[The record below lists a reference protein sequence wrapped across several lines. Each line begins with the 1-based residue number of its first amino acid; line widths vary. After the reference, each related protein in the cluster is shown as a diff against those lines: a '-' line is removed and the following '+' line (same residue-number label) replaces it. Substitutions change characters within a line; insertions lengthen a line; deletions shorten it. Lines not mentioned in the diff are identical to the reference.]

1 MNITF
6 DNRQTINHCMTE
18 KISFEDE
25 WKLISK
31 SLIFR
36 DEVKKSA
43 TKRQFEKL
51 STSNK
56 KSIYE
61 QLYKLCIKLLSD
73 RDKKL
78 LRLEK
83 KLKEEKRINMGYL
96 ATINTM
102 KSKRPTDVP
111 KRTRTCKN
119 CGKTGHDSRT
129 CHLYNKNDSS
139 SDSSSDDDEI
149 YMENIVYQ
157 GVMYQKN
164 IETDEIFCNSECVGE
179 WDIETRSIEWKDDK
193 FKIIHETNHLY
204 IKD

>member
-1 MNITF
+1 
-6 DNRQTINHCMTE
+6 MTE
-18 KISFEDE
+18 KLTFDDE

-31 SLIFR
+31 SIIFR

-51 STSNK
+51 STSDKN
-56 KSIYE
+56 SIYE
-61 QLYKLCIKLLSD
+61 QLYKLCIKLLFN
-73 RDKKL
+73 RDKRI

-83 KLKEEKRINMGYL
+83 KLKEEKRINMGHL
-96 ATINTM
+96 ATINTI

-129 CHLYNKNDSS
+129 CHLYNEKKDSS
-139 SDSSSDDDEI
+139 SDSSSDEEI
-149 YMENIVYQ
+149 YMENIVYD

-164 IETDEIFCNSECVGE
+164 IETDEIFCNSECIGE
-179 WDIETRSIEWKDDK
+179 WDIETRTIEWKNDL
-193 FKIIHETNHLY
+193 FKHLHESNDLH

>member
-1 MNITF
+1 
-6 DNRQTINHCMTE
+6 MTE
-18 KISFEDE
+18 KSSFDDE

-51 STSNK
+51 STSDKN
-56 KSIYE
+56 SIYE
-61 QLYKLCIKLLSD
+61 QIYKLCIKLLSD
-73 RDKKL
+73 RDSKV

-102 KSKRPTDVP
+102 KSRRPTDIP

-129 CHLYNKNDSS
+129 CHLYNKKESESESS
-139 SDSSSDDDEI
+139 SEDEL
-149 YMENIVYQ
+149 YMENIIYQ

-164 IETDEIFCNSECVGE
+164 IETDEIFNNSECVGE
-179 WDIETRSIEWKDDK
+179 WDIETHSIEWKNDS
-193 FKIIHETNHLY
+193 FKLIHESDGLY
-204 IKD
+204 VKI

>member
-1 MNITF
+1 
-6 DNRQTINHCMTE
+6 MTE
-18 KISFEDE
+18 KLTFDDE

-51 STSNK
+51 SISDK

-61 QLYKLCIKLLSD
+61 QLYKLCIKLLSN

-83 KLKEEKRINMGYL
+83 
-96 ATINTM
+96 

-129 CHLYNKNDSS
+129 CHLYNEKNESS
-139 SDSSSDDDEI
+139 SDSSSDDEI

-164 IETDEIFCNSECVGE
+164 IETDEIFCNSECIGE
-179 WDIETRSIEWKDDK
+179 WDIETRIIEWKNDL
-193 FKIIHETNHLY
+193 FKHLHERNDLY

>member
-1 MNITF
+1 
-6 DNRQTINHCMTE
+6 MTE
-18 KISFEDE
+18 KSTFEDE

-51 STSNK
+51 SISDK

-61 QLYKLCIKLLSD
+61 QLYKLCIKLLSN

-83 KLKEEKRINMGYL
+83 KLKEEKRINMGHL

-102 KSKRPTDVP
+102 KSKRPTDVT

-129 CHLYNKNDSS
+129 CHLYNETSDSS
-139 SDSSSDDDEI
+139 SDSSSDDEI
-149 YMENIVYQ
+149 YMENIIYQ
-157 GVMYQKN
+157 GVMYKKN
-164 IETDEIFCNSECVGE
+164 IETNEIYHNSDCIGE
-179 WDIETRSIEWKDDK
+179 WDIETRTIEWKNDS
-193 FKIIHETNHLY
+193 FKILHESNDLY

>member
-1 MNITF
+1 
-6 DNRQTINHCMTE
+6 MTE
-18 KISFEDE
+18 HFEEE

-51 STSNK
+51 SQSEKN
-56 KSIYE
+56 SIYE

-73 RDKKL
+73 RDRKL

-102 KSKRPTDVP
+102 KSKRPP
-111 KRTRTCKN
+111 LEQKRTRTCKN

-129 CHLYNKNDSS
+129 CHLYNDDKKDTSS
-139 SDSSSDDDEI
+139 SESSDDEI
-149 YMENIVYQ
+149 YMENIIYQ

-164 IETDEIFCNSECVGE
+164 IETDEIFSNSECIGE
-179 WDIETRSIEWKDDK
+179 WDIETRSIEWKNDS
-193 FKIIHETNHLY
+193 FKIIHESDGLY
-204 IKD
+204 VKN

>member
-1 MNITF
+1 
-6 DNRQTINHCMTE
+6 MTE
-18 KISFEDE
+18 KLTFEDE

-31 SLIFR
+31 SLKFR

-51 STSNK
+51 SLSEKN
-56 KSIYE
+56 SIYE
-61 QLYKLCIKLLSD
+61 QLYKLCIKLLSN
-73 RDKKL
+73 RDKKI

-83 KLKEEKRINMGYL
+83 KIKEEQRVNMGYL

-102 KSKRPTDVP
+102 KSKRPTLEQ

-119 CGKTGHDSRT
+119 CGKTGHDTRT
-129 CHLYNKNDSS
+129 CHLYRETSESN
-139 SDSSSDDDEI
+139 SDSSEDEI
-149 YMENIVYQ
+149 YMENLIYQ

-164 IETDEIFCNSECVGE
+164 IETDEIFINSECVGE
-179 WDIETRSIEWKDDK
+179 WDIDSRSIEWKNDV
-193 FKIIHETNHLY
+193 FKHLHESNDLF

>member
-1 MNITF
+1 
-6 DNRQTINHCMTE
+6 MTE
-18 KISFEDE
+18 KLTFEDE

-31 SLIFR
+31 SLKFR

-51 STSNK
+51 SLLEKN
-56 KSIYE
+56 SIYE
-61 QLYKLCIKLLSD
+61 QLYKLCIKLLSN
-73 RDKKL
+73 RDKKI

-83 KLKEEKRINMGYL
+83 KLKEEQRVNMGYL
-96 ATINTM
+96 ATINTL
-102 KSKRPTDVP
+102 KSKRPTLEQ

-129 CHLYNKNDSS
+129 CHLYRETSESN
-139 SDSSSDDDEI
+139 SDSSEDEI
-149 YMENIVYQ
+149 YMENLIYQ

-164 IETDEIFCNSECVGE
+164 IETDEIYHNSDCIGE
-179 WDIETRSIEWKDDK
+179 WDIETRTIEWKNDL
-193 FKIIHETNHLY
+193 FKHLHENNDLF

>member
-1 MNITF
+1 
-6 DNRQTINHCMTE
+6 MTE
-18 KISFEDE
+18 KLTFEDE

-51 STSNK
+51 STSDK

-61 QLYKLCIKLLSD
+61 QLYKLCIKLLSN

-83 KLKEEKRINMGYL
+83 KLKEEKRINMGHL

-129 CHLYNKNDSS
+129 CHLYNEKSDSS
-139 SDSSSDDDEI
+139 SDSSSDDEI
-149 YMENIVYQ
+149 YMENIIFQ
-157 GVMYQKN
+157 GVMYKKN
-164 IETDEIFCNSECVGE
+164 IETNEIYHNSDCIGE
-179 WDIETRSIEWKDDK
+179 WDIETRTIEWKNDS
-193 FKIIHETNHLY
+193 FKILHESNDLY

>member
-1 MNITF
+1 
-6 DNRQTINHCMTE
+6 MTE
-18 KISFEDE
+18 ELTFEDE

-31 SLIFR
+31 SLKFR

-51 STSNK
+51 STSEK
-56 KSIYE
+56 HSIYE
-61 QLYKLCIKLLSD
+61 QLYKLCIKLLSN
-73 RDKKL
+73 RDKKI

-83 KLKEEKRINMGYL
+83 KLKEEQRVNMGYL
-96 ATINTM
+96 ATINTL
-102 KSKRPTDVP
+102 KSKRPTLEQ

-129 CHLYNKNDSS
+129 CHLYRETSESN
-139 SDSSSDDDEI
+139 SDSSEDEI
-149 YMENIVYQ
+149 YMENLIYQ

-164 IETDEIFCNSECVGE
+164 IETDEIFINSECVGE
-179 WDIETRSIEWKDDK
+179 WDIETRSIEWKNDL
-193 FKIIHETNHLY
+193 FKHLHESNDLF

>member
-1 MNITF
+1 
-6 DNRQTINHCMTE
+6 MTE
-18 KISFEDE
+18 KLTFDDE

-51 STSNK
+51 STSDKN
-56 KSIYE
+56 SIYE
-61 QLYKLCIKLLSD
+61 QLYKLCIKLLSN
-73 RDKKL
+73 RDKRI
-78 LRLEK
+78 LRLQK
-83 KLKEEKRINMGYL
+83 KLKEEQRINMGHL
-96 ATINTM
+96 ATINNM
-102 KSKRPTDVP
+102 KSKRPTDVQ

-129 CHLYNKNDSS
+129 CHLYNEKSESS
-139 SDSSSDDDEI
+139 SDSSSDDEI

-164 IETDEIFCNSECVGE
+164 IETDEIFCNSECIGE
-179 WDIETRSIEWKDDK
+179 WDIETRTIEWKNDM
-193 FKIIHETNHLY
+193 FKHLHENNDLY

>member
-1 MNITF
+1 
-6 DNRQTINHCMTE
+6 MTE
-18 KISFEDE
+18 KLTFDDE

-31 SLIFR
+31 SLKFR

-51 STSNK
+51 SLSEKN
-56 KSIYE
+56 SIYE
-61 QLYKLCIKLLSD
+61 QLYKLCIKLLSN
-73 RDKKL
+73 RDKKI

-83 KLKEEKRINMGYL
+83 KLKEEQRVNMGYL

-102 KSKRPTDVP
+102 KSKRPTLEK

-119 CGKTGHDSRT
+119 CGKTGHDTRT
-129 CHLYNKNDSS
+129 CHLYRETSESN
-139 SDSSSDDDEI
+139 SDSSEDEI
-149 YMENIVYQ
+149 YMENLIYQ

-164 IETDEIFCNSECVGE
+164 IETDEIFINSECVGE
-179 WDIETRSIEWKDDK
+179 WDIESRSIEWKNNL
-193 FKIIHETNHLY
+193 FKNLHESNDLF

>member
-1 MNITF
+1 
-6 DNRQTINHCMTE
+6 MTE
-18 KISFEDE
+18 KLTFDDE

-31 SLIFR
+31 LLIYR

-51 STSNK
+51 STSDKN
-56 KSIYE
+56 SIYE

-73 RDKKL
+73 RDRKL

-83 KLKEEKRINMGYL
+83 KLKEEKRINMGHL
-96 ATINTM
+96 ATINTI

-129 CHLYNKNDSS
+129 CHLYNEKNESS
-139 SDSSSDDDEI
+139 SDSSSDDEI

-164 IETDEIFCNSECVGE
+164 IETDEIYHNSDCIGE
-179 WDIETRSIEWKDDK
+179 WDIETRTIEWKNDL
-193 FKIIHETNHLY
+193 FKHLHENNDLY

>member
-1 MNITF
+1 
-6 DNRQTINHCMTE
+6 MTE
-18 KISFEDE
+18 KLTFEDE

-31 SLIFR
+31 SLKFR

-51 STSNK
+51 SLSEKN
-56 KSIYE
+56 SIYE
-61 QLYKLCIKLLSD
+61 QLYKLCIKLLSN
-73 RDKKL
+73 RDKKI

-83 KLKEEKRINMGYL
+83 KIKEEQRVNMGYL

-102 KSKRPTDVP
+102 KSKRPTLEQ

-119 CGKTGHDSRT
+119 CGKTGHDTRT
-129 CHLYNKNDSS
+129 CHLYRETSESN
-139 SDSSSDDDEI
+139 SDSSEDEI
-149 YMENIVYQ
+149 YMENLIYQ

-164 IETDEIFCNSECVGE
+164 IETDDIFINSECVGE
-179 WDIETRSIEWKDDK
+179 WDIDSRSIEWKNDV
-193 FKIIHETNHLY
+193 FKHLHESNDLF

>member
-1 MNITF
+1 
-6 DNRQTINHCMTE
+6 MTE
-18 KISFEDE
+18 KSTFEDE

-51 STSNK
+51 STSDK

-61 QLYKLCIKLLSD
+61 QLYKLCIKLSSD

-96 ATINTM
+96 ATINTL

-129 CHLYNKNDSS
+129 CHLYNEKSDSS
-139 SDSSSDDDEI
+139 SDSSSDDEI

-157 GVMYQKN
+157 GVMYEKN
-164 IETDEIFCNSECVGE
+164 IETDEIFRNSECVGE
-179 WDIETRSIEWKDDK
+179 WDIETRTIEWKNDS
-193 FKIIHETNHLY
+193 FKILHESNDLH
-204 IKD
+204 IKY

>member
-1 MNITF
+1 
-6 DNRQTINHCMTE
+6 MTE
-18 KISFEDE
+18 ELTFEDE

-31 SLIFR
+31 SLKFR

-51 STSNK
+51 SLLEKN
-56 KSIYE
+56 SIYE
-61 QLYKLCIKLLSD
+61 QLYKLCIKLLSN
-73 RDKKL
+73 RDKKI

-83 KLKEEKRINMGYL
+83 KLKEEQRVNMGYL
-96 ATINTM
+96 ATINTL
-102 KSKRPTDVP
+102 KSKRPTLEQ

-129 CHLYNKNDSS
+129 CHLYRETSESN
-139 SDSSSDDDEI
+139 SDSSEDEI
-149 YMENIVYQ
+149 YMENLIYQ

-164 IETDEIFCNSECVGE
+164 IETDEIFINSECVGE
-179 WDIETRSIEWKDDK
+179 WDIESRSIEWKNDL
-193 FKIIHETNHLY
+193 FKHLHESNDLF

>member
-1 MNITF
+1 
-6 DNRQTINHCMTE
+6 MTE
-18 KISFEDE
+18 KLSFDDE

-51 STSNK
+51 STSDK

-61 QLYKLCIKLLSD
+61 QLYKLCIKLLSN
-73 RDKKL
+73 RDKRI

-83 KLKEEKRINMGYL
+83 KLKEEKRINMGHL

-129 CHLYNKNDSS
+129 CHLYNEKSESS
-139 SDSSSDDDEI
+139 SDSSSDDEI

-164 IETDEIFCNSECVGE
+164 IETDEIFNNSECIGE
-179 WDIETRSIEWKDDK
+179 WDIETRTIEWKNDL
-193 FKIIHETNHLY
+193 FKHLHKSNDLY
-204 IKD
+204 IKN

>member
-1 MNITF
+1 
-6 DNRQTINHCMTE
+6 MTE
-18 KISFEDE
+18 KLSFDDE

-51 STSNK
+51 STSDK

-61 QLYKLCIKLLSD
+61 QLYKLCIKLLSN
-73 RDKKL
+73 RDKRI

-83 KLKEEKRINMGYL
+83 KLKEEKRINMGHL
-96 ATINTM
+96 ATINTI

-129 CHLYNKNDSS
+129 CHLYNEKSESS
-139 SDSSSDDDEI
+139 SDSSSDDEI

-164 IETDEIFCNSECVGE
+164 IETDEIFCNSECIGE
-179 WDIETRSIEWKDDK
+179 WDIETRTIEWKNDL
-193 FKIIHETNHLY
+193 FKHLHENNDLHII
-204 IKD
+204 D

>member
-1 MNITF
+1 
-6 DNRQTINHCMTE
+6 MTE
-18 KISFEDE
+18 KLTFEDE

-31 SLIFR
+31 SLKFR

-51 STSNK
+51 SLLEKN
-56 KSIYE
+56 SIYE
-61 QLYKLCIKLLSD
+61 QLYKLCIKLLSN
-73 RDKKL
+73 RDKKI

-83 KLKEEKRINMGYL
+83 KLKEEQRVNMGYL
-96 ATINTM
+96 ATINTL
-102 KSKRPTDVP
+102 KSKRPTLEQ

-129 CHLYNKNDSS
+129 CHLYRETSESN
-139 SDSSSDDDEI
+139 SDSSEDEI
-149 YMENIVYQ
+149 YMENLIYQ

-164 IETDEIFCNSECVGE
+164 IETDEIFINSECVGE
-179 WDIETRSIEWKDDK
+179 WDIETRSIEWKNDL
-193 FKIIHETNHLY
+193 FKHLHENNDLF

>member
-1 MNITF
+1 MAE
-6 DNRQTINHCMTE
+6 H
-18 KISFEDE
+18 FEEE

-36 DEVKKSA
+36 DETKKSA

-51 STSNK
+51 SQSEKN
-56 KSIYE
+56 SIYE

-73 RDKKL
+73 RDRKL

-83 KLKEEKRINMGYL
+83 KLKEEQRINMGYL

-102 KSKRPTDVP
+102 KSKRPP
-111 KRTRTCKN
+111 LEQKRTRTCKN

-129 CHLYNKNDSS
+129 CHLYNDDKKDTSS
-139 SDSSSDDDEI
+139 SESSDDDEI
-149 YMENIVYQ
+149 YMENIIYQ

-164 IETDEIFCNSECVGE
+164 IETDEIFSNSECIGE
-179 WDIETRSIEWKDDK
+179 WDIETRSIEWKNDS
-193 FKIIHETNHLY
+193 FKIIHESDGLY
-204 IKD
+204 VKD

>member
-1 MNITF
+1 
-6 DNRQTINHCMTE
+6 MTE

>member
-1 MNITF
+1 M
-6 DNRQTINHCMTE
+6 INNKSHMTE
-18 KISFEDE
+18 KSSYDAE

-36 DEVKKSA
+36 DEAKKIA

-51 STSNK
+51 STSDK

-61 QLYKLCIKLLSD
+61 QLYKLCIKLLSN

-78 LRLEK
+78 LQLEK

-96 ATINTM
+96 ATINTI

-129 CHLYNKNDSS
+129 CHLYNEKKDSSSSS
-139 SDSSSDDDEI
+139 SDSSSDDEI

-164 IETDEIFCNSECVGE
+164 IETDEIFCNSECIGE
-179 WDIETRSIEWKDDK
+179 WDIETRTIEWKNDL
-193 FKIIHETNHLY
+193 FKHLHENNDLY

>member
-1 MNITF
+1 
-6 DNRQTINHCMTE
+6 MTD
-18 KISFEDE
+18 KLTFEDE

-51 STSNK
+51 SLSEKN
-56 KSIYE
+56 SIYE
-61 QLYKLCIKLLSD
+61 QIYKLCIKLLSN
-73 RDKKL
+73 RDKKI

-96 ATINTM
+96 ATINTL
-102 KSKRPTDVP
+102 KSKRPVLEQ

-129 CHLYNKNDSS
+129 CHLYNDDKKYTSS
-139 SDSSSDDDEI
+139 SDSSDDEI
-149 YMENIVYQ
+149 YMENIIYQ

-164 IETDEIFCNSECVGE
+164 IETEEIFNNSECIGE
-179 WDIETRSIEWKDDK
+179 WDIETRSIEWKNDSL
-193 FKIIHETNHLY
+193 KIIHESDGLY
-204 IKD
+204 VKD

>member
-1 MNITF
+1 
-6 DNRQTINHCMTE
+6 MTE
-18 KISFEDE
+18 KSTFEDE

-51 STSNK
+51 STSDK

-61 QLYKLCIKLLSD
+61 QLYKLCIKLLSN
-73 RDKKL
+73 RDKKI

-83 KLKEEKRINMGYL
+83 KLKEEQRVNMGYL

-102 KSKRPTDVP
+102 KSKRPTLEQ

-129 CHLYNKNDSS
+129 CHLYRETSESN
-139 SDSSSDDDEI
+139 SDSSEDEI
-149 YMENIVYQ
+149 YMENLIYQ
-157 GVMYQKN
+157 GIMYQKN
-164 IETDEIFCNSECVGE
+164 IETDDIFINSECVGE
-179 WDIETRSIEWKDDK
+179 WDIETRSIEWKNDL
-193 FKIIHETNHLY
+193 FKNLHENNDLF

>member
-1 MNITF
+1 
-6 DNRQTINHCMTE
+6 MTE
-18 KISFEDE
+18 KSSFDDE

-73 RDKKL
+73 RDRKL

-129 CHLYNKNDSS
+129 CHLYNEKSESS
-139 SDSSSDDDEI
+139 SDSSSDDEI

-164 IETDEIFCNSECVGE
+164 IETDEIFCNSECIGE
-179 WDIETRSIEWKDDK
+179 WDIETRTIEWKNDL
-193 FKIIHETNHLY
+193 FKHLHENNDLHII
-204 IKD
+204 D